1 MTAFAPLCIKE
12 VLLLLEFG
20 DLLNQQVVLPDDLR
34 DGWVA
39 DRRLSILRVA
49 PAGLYLLFVLLQL
62 DLEVR

>member
-1 MTAFAPLCIKE
+1 MAAFSPLCIKE

-20 DLLNQQVVLPDDLR
+20 DLLDQQVVLPDDLR
-34 DGWVA
+34 DGGVA